1 MQIERNFTQFV
12 VFAEDTVLTALSKI
26 TANKSRLIFVVSE
39 SGILQ
44 GVLSDGDFRRW
55 VADCSSIDLNAP
67 VTRAMNP
74 RCRTGLIG
82 MSPAELLPLFSPQIQ
97 LIPLLDSHGRI
108 AAVAMEG
115 ARELRIAGRVIG
127 EGSSSF
133 LIAEIGN
140 NHNGSLDLALQLI
153 DAAAAAGV
161 DCAKFQM
168 REMKNLYVNSGDSN
182 DMSSDLGT
190 QYTLDLLERFQL
202 SDDDLYRCFDYTA
215 QKGMIPLCTP
225 WDLSSLEKLNRWGME
240 AFKVASAD
248 FTNHALLSAIAATG
262 KPLICST
269 GMATELEISSGIRHL
284 RKLGAPFALL
294 HCNST
299 YPTPYKDVNLRYLAR
314 LRELSDAPVG
324 YSGHER
330 GIEVPIA
337 AVALGA
343 TVVEKHITLDPSM
356 EGNDHKVSLLPSD
369 FARMVEAIRAVEESM
384 GSDAERA
391 ISQGELMNRE
401 ILAKSLV
408 AACSIPRGT
417 RIEPSM
423 VRVQSPGQG
432 LQPYRLQDLLGQTL
446 NCDKKPGDFFFESD
460 LGDGSVKARNYH
472 FFNPF
477 GVPVRYHDLA
487 LFSKSS
493 NLDLVEIHLS
503 YKDLDIPL
511 DKAVPE
517 PVPLGLVVHAPELFS
532 GDHTLDLCSLDEDY
546 RNHSIRELQRV
557 ITIARLLK
565 DRFECPED
573 VLLVTNVGGF
583 SAHQHLCP
591 DDRRPMLEALVD
603 SLGKLTS
610 EGVEIIPQ
618 TMPPFPWHF
627 GGQRFHNLFVDPDF
641 IESFCQQY
649 GYRVCLDVSHSKL
662 ACNHLGQSFHR
673 FLERILPLTAH
684 LHLADA
690 RGVDGEGLQVND
702 GDIDW
707 PLLFRMLRDHAPK
720 ASFIPEIWQGHK
732 NQGEGAW
739 LALER
744 LELHDQPES
753 ASGSDRLAERD
764 PAESDLSQSV
774 LR

>member
-67 VTRAMNP
+67 VTQAMNP
-74 RCRTGLIG
+74 RCRTGVMG
-82 MSPAELLPLFSPQIQ
+82 MSPAELSPLFSPQIQ
-97 LIPLLDSHGRI
+97 LIPLLDNHGRI
-108 AAVAMEG
+108 AAVAMER
-115 ARELRIAGRVIG
+115 ARELRIAGRIIG
-127 EGSSSF
+127 EGAPCF
-133 LIAEIGN
+133 TIAEIGN

-153 DAAAAAGV
+153 DAAAAAGA

-168 REMKNLYVNSGDSN
+168 REMKNLYVNAGNSN
-182 DMSSDLGT
+182 DMASDLGT

-202 SDDDLYRCFDYTA
+202 SDDDLFRCFDYTA
-215 QKGMIPLCTP
+215 RKGMVPMCTP
-225 WDLSSLEKLNRWGME
+225 WDVSSLAKLNHWGME

-248 FTNHALLSAIAATG
+248 FTNPALLSAIAATG

-269 GMATELEISSGIRHL
+269 GMATELEITSGIRHL
-284 RKLGAPFALL
+284 RNLGAPFALL

-314 LRELSDAPVG
+314 LRELSGAPVG

-343 TVVEKHITLDPSM
+343 AVVEKHITLDPTM
-356 EGNDHKVSLLPSD
+356 EGNDHKVSLLPAE
-369 FARMVEAIRAVEESM
+369 FQRMVEAIRAVEDSM

-408 AACSIPRGT
+408 AACAIPRGT
-417 RIEPSM
+417 VIEPTM

-432 LQPYRLQDLLGQTL
+432 LQPYRLGDLLGKAL
-446 NCDKKPGDFFFESD
+446 SCDKRAGDFFFESD
-460 LGDGSVKARNYH
+460 LGDGGVRARQYQ
-472 FFNPF
+472 FRNPF

-487 LFSKSS
+487 LFSQAS

-503 YKDLDIPL
+503 YKDLEIPIET
-511 DKAVPE
+511 AVPS
-517 PVPLGLVVHAPELFS
+517 PVPLGLVVHAPELFA
-532 GDHTLDLCSLDEDY
+532 GDHTLDLCSPEASY
-546 RNHSIRELQRV
+546 REHSIQELQRV
-557 ITIARLLK
+557 INIARQLK
-565 DRFECPED
+565 ERFTCPND

-583 SAHQHLCP
+583 SAHHHLRH
-591 DDRRPMLEALVD
+591 DERDTMLNALVD
-603 SLGKLTS
+603 SLAQLS
-610 EGVEIIPQ
+610 SDGVEIIPQ

-641 IESFCQQY
+641 IESFCVEH
-649 GYRVCLDVSHSKL
+649 GYRVCLDASHSKL
-662 ACNHLGQSFHR
+662 ACNHLGQSFHG

-690 RGVDGEGLQVND
+690 RGVDGEGLQID
-702 GDIDW
+702 EGDIDW
-707 PLLFRMLRDHAPK
+707 PMLFAMLQRYAPQ

-739 LALER
+739 RALER
-744 LELHDQPES
+744 LETHDRAS
-753 ASGSDRLAERD
+753 AGSRPTVEGAAATN
-764 PAESDLSQSV
+764 PTIPTSV
-774 LR
+774 GA

>member
-12 VFAEDTVLTALSKI
+12 VFSEDTVLTALSKI

-55 VADCSSIDLNAP
+55 VAECSDIDLNAP
-67 VTRAMNP
+67 VTQAMNP
-74 RCRTGLIG
+74 RCRTGLVG
-82 MSPAELLPLFSPQIQ
+82 MAPAELAPLFSPQIQ

-108 AAVAMEG
+108 AAVAMAG
-115 ARELRIAGRVIG
+115 AHELRIGERNIG
-127 EGSSSF
+127 EGYPSF

-153 DAAAAAGV
+153 DAAADAGV

-168 REMKNLYVNSGDSN
+168 REMKNLYVNAGDSN

-202 SDDDLYRCFDYTA
+202 TDEELFRCFDYTA
-215 QKGMIPLCTP
+215 RKGMIPLCTP
-225 WDLSSLEKLNRWGME
+225 WDTSSLAKLDRWGME

-248 FTNHALLSAIAATG
+248 FTNHELLSAIAATG

-284 RKLGAPFALL
+284 RELGAPFALL

-299 YPTPYKDVNLRYLAR
+299 YPTPYKDVNLRYLTR
-314 LRELSDAPVG
+314 LRELSGAPVG

-330 GIEVPIA
+330 GYEVPIA

-343 TVVEKHITLDPSM
+343 TIVEKHITLDPSM
-356 EGNDHKVSLLPSD
+356 EGNDHKVSLVPDEFS
-369 FARMVEAIRAVEESM
+369 RMVAAIRAVEDSM
-384 GSDAERA
+384 GSDAERS

-401 ILAKSLV
+401 VLAKSLV
-408 AACSIPRGT
+408 AACAIPKGT
-417 RIEPSM
+417 PVEPSM
-423 VRVQSPGQG
+423 VRIQSPGQG
-432 LQPYRLQDLLGQTL
+432 LQPYRLADLIGRHLPT
-446 NCDKKPGDFFFESD
+446 DKNAGDFFFESD
-460 LGDGSVKARNYH
+460 LGEGSIKARSYA

-477 GVPVRYHDLA
+477 GVPVRYHDLG
-487 LFSKSS
+487 LFTRSS
-493 NLDLVEIHLS
+493 NLNLVEIHLS
-503 YKDLDIPL
+503 YKDLEIPIEQ
-511 DKAVPE
+511 AVPE
-517 PVPLGLVVHAPELFS
+517 CIPLGLVIHAPELFAS
-532 GDHTLDLCSLDEDY
+532 DHTLDLCTLDQDY
-546 RNHSIRELQRV
+546 RQHSIRELQRV
-557 ITIARLLK
+557 IDISRRLK
-565 DRFECPED
+565 ERFDCPHD

-583 SAHQHLCP
+583 SAHRHLHTGEGA
-591 DDRRPMLEALVD
+591 PMVEALIR
-603 SLGKLTS
+603 SLACLSTD
-610 EGVEIIPQ
+610 GVEIIPQ

-627 GGQRFHNLFVDPDF
+627 GGQRFHNLFVDPEF
-641 IESFCQQY
+641 IVGFCSQQ
-649 GYRVCLDVSHSKL
+649 GYRVCLDASHSKL
-662 ACNHLGQSFHR
+662 ACNHLGQSFHG
-673 FLERILPLTAH
+673 FLERVLPFTAH

-690 RGVDGEGLQVND
+690 RGVDGEGLQID
-702 GDIDW
+702 EGDIDW
-707 PLLFRMLRDHAPK
+707 PMLFQMLRTLAPE

-744 LELHDQPES
+744 LEQHDQ
-753 ASGSDRLAERD
+753 ACHGDSGLPVTPITEMVRSGF
-764 PAESDLSQSV
+764 
-774 LR
+774 